1 MKCIKVTSFPI
12 QKEDVMDKYGII
24 SYRTNKFQK
33 GYIMKKNKKELVI
46 RVYDDNAPSVNDKI
60 LEAFEKFL
68 KIKLTKEIRNKKGNN

>member
-1 MKCIKVTSFPI
+1 
-12 QKEDVMDKYGII
+12 
-24 SYRTNKFQK
+24 
-33 GYIMKKNKKELVI
+33 MKKKKKELVI

>member
-1 MKCIKVTSFPI
+1 
-12 QKEDVMDKYGII
+12 
-24 SYRTNKFQK
+24 
-33 GYIMKKNKKELVI
+33 MKKDRKELVI